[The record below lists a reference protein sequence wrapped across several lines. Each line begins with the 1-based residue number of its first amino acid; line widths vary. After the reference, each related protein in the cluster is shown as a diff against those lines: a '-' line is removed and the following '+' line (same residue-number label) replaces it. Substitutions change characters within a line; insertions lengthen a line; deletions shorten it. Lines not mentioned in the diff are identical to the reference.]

1 MEGNPQE
8 TITPAINLTA
18 RLNRD
23 QTFETP
29 VPCEANRF
37 ARLVAFSMAEGASR
51 ELSPLCIYGGTGLGK
66 THLLNAIAN
75 HALALTPFR
84 EVPLSHQ

>member
-1 MEGNPQE
+1 M
-8 TITPAINLTA
+8 T
-18 RLNRD
+18 
-23 QTFETP
+23 
-29 VPCEANRF
+29 
-37 ARLVAFSMAEGASR
+37 EGASR